1 MFKVVA
7 EDQGYTMTG
16 YGSNN
21 RYLTFNRF
29 EKELMIFIDEENG
42 KEHTVFINGLNGFL
56 SGFNSTYMNHT
67 RYFLTLDNTMTS
79 SDIIDLV
86 SCYKQSLIEGSQN

>member
-7 EDQGYTMTG
+7 EDHDYMISG
-16 YGSNN
+16 YGSNR

-29 EKELMIFIDEENG
+29 EKDLMVFVNEETN
-42 KEHTVFINGLNGFL
+42 KETTVFISGFNGFL

-67 RYFLTLDNTMTS
+67 RYFLTLDNTMTNG
-79 SDIIDLV
+79 DVIDLV
-86 SCYKQSLIEGSQN
+86 NNYKQSLVEGSQN

>member
-7 EDQGYTMTG
+7 EDQERTMTG
-16 YGSNN
+16 YGSNS

-29 EKELMIFIDEENG
+29 EKDLMVFVNEETN
-42 KEHTVFINGLNGFL
+42 KETTVFISGLNGFL

-67 RYFLTLDNTMTS
+67 RYFLTLDNTMTNG
-79 SDIIDLV
+79 DVIDLV
-86 SCYKQSLIEGSQN
+86 NNYKQTLVEGSQN